1 MGETPT
7 HRCKRKQHIHNRWG
21 GISSIRHVCRFSGA
35 ENSSQPIWRRLLSAQ
50 SSSIST
56 TTSTFKCCS
65 STQWGTH
72 ATPST
77 IDHTILYQF
86 LAISGDI
93 YRWLCTQMIYLFIC
107 LLPNA
112 KMTQLPRYRT
122 RISPP
127 SSPPTWIYFPIERN
141 AEFAKKKKQKQS
153 NEKGQ
158 IKKQCKSWC
167 QSNSSF
173 PAKQLDWTAN
183 RTHVWWIFRF
193 FFCFYWNYMY
203 TNRRHMQAYHFRFG
217 WAGNALLKYKY
228 LRKYILN
235 QSSKIFVNESYLQ
248 SLVIEGI

>member
-1 MGETPT
+1 MP
-7 HRCKRKQHIHNRWG
+7 
-21 GISSIRHVCRFSGA
+21 FFGA

-50 SSSIST
+50 SSSISS

-141 AEFAKKKKQKQS
+141 AEFAKKKQS

-158 IKKQCKSWC
+158 IKNNVKADAKATAV
-167 QSNSSF
+167 F
-173 PAKQLDWTAN
+173 PPNNLIELRIEHMFDG
-183 RTHVWWIFRF
+183 FLGF
-193 FFCFYWNYMY
+193 LFCYWNYMY
-203 TNRRHMQAYHFRFG
+203 TNRRHKLITFDSVELVTLY
-217 WAGNALLKYKY
+217 WNINIWGNTYLTSHLK
-228 LRKYILN
+228 
-235 QSSKIFVNESYLQ
+235 F
-248 SLVIEGI
+248 